1 MCGLPPLPPR
11 KGRPYPGSWSAPGR
25 ADSPWIP
32 GDQVFQRRGARA
44 GLIGGDY
51 AGTEIGPLRH
61 LKLGKIIFQTK
72 LLKAFGEN
80 RNHGHYPFR
89 GSVGRMQ
96 PFGKFLRVPPVSAF
110 FYFIENNTSEGVV
123 NSTFRRIKN
132 FFCCLQPFGRMLALY
147 D

>member
-1 MCGLPPLPPR
+1 MLQAEQIVRG
-11 KGRPYPGSWSAPGR
+11 YPEGGG
-25 ADSPWIP
+25 D

-110 FYFIENNTSEGVV
+110 FYFIENNPSEGVV
-123 NSTFRRIKN
+123 NSTFRRIKI
-132 FFCCLQPFGRMLALY
+132 FFAACNLLEEGSLSMTKGGRR
-147 D
+147 